1 MPDSLKIGFILF
13 ILGLVLWT
21 IGGMISFV
29 TRYDVH
35 NRHIR
40 AEFAP
45 LRPKEQ
51 GQFKELWDAYFN
63 NPKSKWWCRIG
74 FGLCSI
80 GMAIHFFHK
89 TFLQS
94 R

>member
-1 MPDSLKIGFILF
+1 MPYSLKIGFILF

-40 AEFAP
+40 AEFDP
-45 LRPKEQ
+45 LRPKKRV
-51 GQFKELWDAYFN
+51 QFKELWGAYFN
-63 NPKSKWWCRIG
+63 DPKSKWWCRIG
-74 FGLCSI
+74 FSLCSI
-80 GMAIHFFHK
+80 GMAIHFFH
-89 TFLQS
+89 TAFLQD